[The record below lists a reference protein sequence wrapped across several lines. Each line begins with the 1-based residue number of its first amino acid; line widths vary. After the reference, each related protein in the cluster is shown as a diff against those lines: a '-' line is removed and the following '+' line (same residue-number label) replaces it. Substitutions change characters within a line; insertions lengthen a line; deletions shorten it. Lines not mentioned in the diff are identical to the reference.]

1 MAVQSWKR
9 AATASLHE
17 GWYRRVVSVITALL
31 AWQLAGIFEGYWW
44 EETFQCV
51 SWVLITSVALD
62 WILPWRAV
70 YRIIAQGAVLVLLSA
85 RVAHYSYIN
94 IDGGSVE
101 GLQAWITDNATQ
113 LHPFVGIGALVWG
126 VAVVFQYWA
135 TTRVRIMATLSVLL
149 LTLMIADSFTPVF
162 LWDQTAW
169 AVFAGLVWL
178 IAEHYYRFQREH
190 PRSWSELLE
199 YPVSFFLPIVSILT
213 AIMFVGVLA
222 PNIVPSIA
230 PILKDPYTIWVE
242 AHGGTVSGS
251 FTDSKEDPED
261 VSEPTG
267 DHSSGYSRNDSVL
280 GGGFQFDYSP
290 VMYVSTT
297 QRSYWRGETRAYYSG
312 SGWVHDENDTSAEVS
327 HIQSG
332 EQLALEQDRDQLK
345 TVEVEQA
352 VTMIREDYYPVLFA
366 ASPVKS
372 VLWIND
378 ENKSQVIP
386 SSLRWDPV
394 DWELRW
400 GVPNSDQTPA
410 YPRTYSVVSELP
422 VLNET
427 SLRQAK
433 AGWPGGEFASQLEP
447 YIQLPET
454 TPQRVQKLA
463 EDITAAAGN
472 DYDKAK
478 LIQMFLQKNYPYTNE
493 PDTSLRKSP
502 DFVDSF
508 LFEVKEGYCD
518 YFSTAMAVL
527 GRSVGLPVRW
537 VKGYAPGILPV
548 DPSQYINR
556 GEGFNP
562 ADINPTGAGTYTV
575 RNADAHS
582 WVEIYFDGYGWIP
595 FEPTPGFD
603 FPYPIEE
610 EQAVALPDIEL
621 GDLTGTAATSKG
633 NWGISAST
641 IIWTCAAL
649 IAVVAL
655 YYLAL
660 RRRQLVQLYQQ
671 LRYRSILPNDRII
684 AEANRLLRHARR
696 KGYAR
701 EEWETLRE
709 ATERW
714 GAERNYLRT
723 DLKEVA
729 NQFER
734 AKYGTTENNAAD
746 AERFAELAKSI
757 RDRM

>member
-1 MAVQSWKR
+1 MAVQTWRK
-9 AATASLHE
+9 AVAASLQE
-17 GWYRRVVSVITALL
+17 GWYRRVVSVLTALM
-31 AWQLAGIFEGYWW
+31 AWQLAHIFEGYWW

-51 SWVLITSVALD
+51 SWVLFTSVALE
-62 WILPWRAV
+62 WVLPWRPI
-70 YRIIAQGAVLVLLSA
+70 YRVVTQGAVLVFISA
-85 RVAHYSYIN
+85 RVAQYTYISGSFN
-94 IDGGSVE
+94 SLDGI
-101 GLQAWITDNATQ
+101 QAWISDNASQ
-113 LHPFVGIGALVWG
+113 LHPIVGLAALVWG
-126 VAVVFQYWA
+126 AAVALQYCA
-135 TTRVRIMATLSVLL
+135 ITRRRIMAVLSMTL

-169 AVFAGLVWL
+169 AVFAGLGWL
-178 IAEHYYRFQREH
+178 IAEHYSRFQREH

-199 YPVSFFLPIVSILT
+199 YPISFFLPIVSILT
-213 AIMFVGVLA
+213 AIMLVGVLA
-222 PNIVPSIA
+222 PNLVPSVA

-242 AHGGTVSGS
+242 AHGGKVSGS
-251 FTDSKEDPED
+251 FTETRMDTPEGKE
-261 VSEPTG
+261 SSG
-267 DHSSGYSRNDSVL
+267 DHSSGYSRNDSEL
-280 GGGFQFDYSP
+280 GGGFKFDYSP

-297 QRSYWRGETRAYYSG
+297 QRSYWRGETRAYYTG
-312 SGWVHDENDTSAEVS
+312 AGWMDDENDPSAEVT

-332 EQLALEQDRDQLK
+332 EQLPLDQNRDQIK
-345 TVEVEQA
+345 TVEVKQA
-352 VTMIREDYYPVLFA
+352 VTMIREDQYPVLFA
-366 ASPVKS
+366 AVPVES

-378 ENKSQVIP
+378 ENRSQAIP
-386 SSLRWDPV
+386 SSLRWDPM

-400 GVPNSDQTPA
+400 GRPNADQTPA
-410 YPRTYSVVSELP
+410 YPRTYAVVSELP

-433 AGWPGGEFASQLEP
+433 AGWSGGEFAPQLEP
-447 YIQLPET
+447 YVQLPDT
-454 TPQRVQKLA
+454 TPKRVKQLA
-463 EDITAAAGN
+463 EEITAAAGN

-478 LIQMFLQKNYPYTNE
+478 LIQTFLQENYTYTNE
-493 PDTSLRKSP
+493 PNISLRQSQ

-548 DPSQYINR
+548 DPTLYINR

-562 ADINPTGAGTYTV
+562 DDINPNGEGTYTV

-610 EQAVALPDIEL
+610 QQAVALPDI
-621 GDLTGTAATSKG
+621 DLTGSAGTSAVSSG
-633 NWGISAST
+633 GWGLSAGT
-641 IIWTCAAL
+641 IVWLAAAL
-649 IAVVAL
+649 VAIVAV
-655 YYLAL
+655 YLMTM
-660 RRRQLVQLYQQ
+660 RRQQLVKLYQQ
-671 LRYRSILPNDRII
+671 LRYRSVLPNDRIVI
-684 AEANRLLRHARR
+684 EANRLLRHARR

-709 ATERW
+709 SAERW

-729 NQFER
+729 NQFEQV
-734 AKYGTTENNAAD
+734 KYGAAEYGAAD
-746 AERFAELAKSI
+746 AERFAKLVKSI